1 MKHFIYQLKRVKFH
15 EIIQIWKLPVAAICA
30 VFYRCIHNDLWIVC
44 EDKNEARD
52 NGYWF
57 FKYVR
62 EAHPEQEIV
71 YAITK
76 NSPDYHKVEILGKTV
91 EFGSL
96 MHWILYL
103 SSTKKI
109 SSQKA
114 GNPNA
119 AIFYFLEV
127 YGLLKDRRIF
137 LQHGITIND
146 VKWLYY
152 DVTKMK
158 RFICG
163 TYPEYRIIES
173 TFGYPKGSV
182 CYTGLC
188 RFDGLHDGIEGERI
202 ILIMPTWREWI
213 ADEDSRLKKYEG
225 TTTISKTSYFV
236 TWSDFIS
243 DDRIKSFAEKYS
255 VKFIFFPHRNMQKYL
270 KYFPSSN
277 EYMEVAAADRYEVQ
291 DLMKR
296 SSMMITDYS
305 SVFFDMLYMK
315 KPVVYYQFDYEKFRK
330 AQYGV
335 GYFQYDKNP
344 FAKSYQSKDDVFLEV
359 KEIIERNFTVSSKYL
374 EAHKKYFQL
383 YDRNNCRRVYDIV
396 KEA

>member
-76 NSPDYHKVEILGKTV
+76 RSPDYQKVEILGKTV

-127 YGLLKDRRIF
+127 YGLLKDKRVF
-137 LQHGITIND
+137 LQHGVIKD
-146 VKWLYY
+146 DLKWLYY
-152 DVTKMK
+152 DVTKFK

-163 TYPEYRIIES
+163 AYPEFQYIAS
-173 TFGYPKGSV
+173 TYKYPQENV

-213 ADEDSRLKKYEG
+213 ADEDARLKEYEG

-243 DDRIKSFAEKYS
+243 DVRIKLLAERYD
-255 VKFIFFPHRNMQKYL
+255 VRFIFFPHRNMQKYI
-270 KYFPSSN
+270 KYFPATN
-277 EYMEVAAADRYEVQ
+277 QHIEIAAADRYDVQ

-315 KPVVYYQFDYEKFRK
+315 KPIVYYQFDYEQFRK
-330 AQYGV
+330 AQYGE
-335 GYFQYDKNP
+335 GYYHYDNNP
-344 FAKSYQSKDDVFLEV
+344 FSASYRTKDEVFKRVENIISNNFAVSKE
-359 KEIIERNFTVSSKYL
+359 YL
-374 EAHKKYFQL
+374 EAHKQYFKL
-383 YDRNNCRRVYDIV
+383 YDTDNSMRVYNV
-396 KEA
+396 VQNL